1 MLLSPIPFEYA
12 KLIAPGD
19 RVRWTPKPL
28 TTSTRRV
35 RKGRGA

>member
-19 RVRWTPKPL
+19 RVRRTPKPVS
-28 TTSTRRV
+28 TSSRRV
-35 RKGRGA
+35 RRDRAA